1 MLTAFLGLNIALRVF
16 MLDAI
21 HTGMETS
28 LAQSNVHPNV
38 YVHLDWRDDP
48 RNIISPLVGT

>member
-1 MLTAFLGLNIALRVF
+1 MLTAFLGLNIALRV
-16 MLDAI
+16 MTLDAI